1 MEFRILG
8 SLEISGDRGPL
19 ELGAPRQQIVL
30 ATLLLSAN
38 RVVSIDRLIDAI
50 YGNRGPETAR
60 SQAQISISAL
70 RRVLTANGGGSL
82 IGTHPQGYIIAVE
95 SGQLDS
101 QRFTELVAAAR
112 ADRDTGHPG
121 QAVANYREALRLWR
135 GLALAGLDSPYV
147 RLAAS
152 HLDEQR
158 ISSNEDRIKL
168 ELGMGR
174 HRELV
179 GELTELIEEFPLRE
193 RLRGQLMLALYRCGR
208 RADALQVYR
217 DARRVLI
224 DELGM
229 EPDNRLRQL
238 ERAILTS
245 DPVLERIG
253 SPSRSQPARHLLP
266 GLLPADIADFTGREE
281 QVEEARRHLLATA
294 GDETRIAVPIVAI
307 GGQGGVGKTSIA
319 LHAAHGIASHF
330 PDGQLFADLH
340 GNSHARSP
348 MEVLGRFLRAF
359 GLSGSQIPDALE
371 ERAEV
376 YRGLLSGRKVLVL
389 LDDAAS
395 EAQVAPLLPGSPT
408 AAVLITSRRRL
419 AGLAGA
425 AHVDVDVFDASGSV
439 ELFTRIA
446 GIQRVALEPR
456 ATAQITEMCG
466 HLPLALRIVGA
477 RLCARQHWSIQQM
490 ADRLSDETRRL
501 GELRYGGMAM
511 RASIS
516 LSYEGVSE
524 RARRL
529 LRRLAIPGAPFFP
542 DWVAAALLGVPLSSA
557 QDLLDEL
564 VDAHLIEIDG
574 GRYRFPDLIR
584 LFARERLAAE
594 ETAASRKA
602 ALERVLGALLYLAG
616 EGHRRQYGK
625 RHLRPG
631 NATARWPL
639 PGELAWQ
646 RL

>member
-1 MEFRILG
+1 VEFRILG
-8 SLEISGDRGPL
+8 SLEVSGDRGPL
-19 ELGAPRQQIVL
+19 ELGAPRQQIAL
-30 ATLLLSAN
+30 AALLLSAN
-38 RVVSIDRLIDAI
+38 HVVSVDRLIDAI
-50 YGNRGPETAR
+50 YGDRRPVTAR

-70 RRVLTANGGGSL
+70 RRVLAANGGDSL
-82 IGTHPQGYIIAVE
+82 IGTHPQGYSITVE
-95 SGQLDS
+95 SGQLDA

-112 ADRDTGHPG
+112 ADRDTGHPS
-121 QAVANYREALRLWR
+121 QAVAHYREALRLWQ
-135 GLALAGLDSPYV
+135 GPALAGLDSSFV
-147 RLAAS
+147 RAAAG

-158 ISSNEDRIKL
+158 ISSNEDRLELEL
-168 ELGMGR
+168 ELGR
-174 HRELV
+174 HRDLV
-179 GELTELIEEFPLRE
+179 GELTELIEQFPLRE

-229 EPDNRLRQL
+229 EPDKQLQQL
-238 ERAILTS
+238 EHAILTS

-253 SPSRSQPARHLLP
+253 GPSHSRLAEHLVP
-266 GLLPADIADFTGREE
+266 RLLPADIADFTGREK
-281 QVEEARRHLLATA
+281 QTQEARRHLLAMA
-294 GDETRIAVPIVAI
+294 GDEKRTAVPVVAVA
-307 GGQGGVGKTSIA
+307 GQGGVGKTSLAI
-319 LHAAHGIASHF
+319 HAAQGVASHF

-340 GNSHARSP
+340 GSSQALSP
-348 MEVLGRFLRAF
+348 TEVLGRFLRAF
-359 GLSGSQIPDALE
+359 GFSGAEIPDAIE

-446 GIQRVALEPR
+446 GLQRVATEPG

-477 RLCARQHWSIQQM
+477 RLSARQHWSIQQM

-501 GELRYGGMAM
+501 DELRYGGMAI
-511 RASIS
+511 RASLA
-516 LSYEGVSE
+516 LSYAGVSG

-529 LRRLAIPGAPFFP
+529 LRRLAILDTPVFSG
-542 DWVAAALLGVPLSSA
+542 WVAAALLDEPLGSA

-564 VDAHLIEIDG
+564 VSAHLIEFADD
-574 GRYRFPDLIR
+574 RYRTRDLVR
-584 LFARERLAAE
+584 LFARECLAAE
-594 ETAASRKA
+594 EPAALTAAGPAGLAVS
-602 ALERVLGALLYLAG
+602 GAG
-616 EGHRRQYGK
+616 
-625 RHLRPG
+625 
-631 NATARWPL
+631 
-639 PGELAWQ
+639 
-646 RL
+646 

>member
-1 MEFRILG
+1 VEFRILG
-8 SLEISGDRGPL
+8 FLEISGDRGPL

-50 YGNRGPETAR
+50 YGDRRPQTAR

-70 RRVLTANGGGSL
+70 RRTLTANGGGSL
-82 IGTHPQGYIIAVE
+82 IGTHPQGYILTVG

-121 QAVANYREALRLWR
+121 QAVANYREALRLWQ
-135 GLALAGLDSPYV
+135 GPALTGIDSPFV

-168 ELGMGR
+168 ELEMGR

-179 GELTELIEEFPLRE
+179 GELTELAEEFPLRE

-217 DARRVLI
+217 DGRRVLI

-229 EPDNRLRQL
+229 EPDKRLQRL
-238 ERAILTS
+238 EQAILTS
-245 DPVLERIG
+245 DPVLDRIG
-253 SPSRSQPARHLLP
+253 GPPRSQPARHLVP
-266 GLLPADIADFTGREE
+266 RLLPADTADFTGREE
-281 QVEEARRHLLATA
+281 QVEKARRHLLATA
-294 GDETRIAVPIVAI
+294 GDQTRMAVPIVAL

-319 LHAAHGIASHF
+319 VHAAHGLASHF

-340 GNSHARSP
+340 GNSRALTP

-359 GLSGSQIPDALE
+359 GLPGSQIPDALE

-395 EAQVAPLLPGSPT
+395 EAQVAPLLPGGAT

-425 AHVDVDVFDASGSV
+425 ALVDVGVFDASGSV

-446 GIQRVALEPR
+446 GLRRVTLEPR

-477 RLCARQHWSIQQM
+477 RLSARPHWSIQQM

-501 GELRYGGMAM
+501 DELRYGDMVL
-511 RASIS
+511 RASIA
-516 LSYEGVSE
+516 LSYEGVSR

-529 LRRLAIPGAPFFP
+529 LRRLAILDAPLISG
-542 DWVAAALLGVPLSSA
+542 WAAAALLDEPFSSA

-564 VDAHLIEIDG
+564 VGAHLIEIADD
-574 GRYRFPDLIR
+574 RYFFRDLIR

-594 ETAASRKA
+594 ESAASRKA
-602 ALERVLGALLYLAG
+602 VNSVGCRGLSSPLYWVVFG
-616 EGHRRQYGK
+616 C
-625 RHLRPG
+625 
-631 NATARWPL
+631 
-639 PGELAWQ
+639 
-646 RL
+646 

>member
-1 MEFRILG
+1 VEFRILG

-50 YGNRGPETAR
+50 YGDRRPQTAR

-70 RRVLTANGGGSL
+70 RRALTANGGGSL
-82 IGTHPQGYIIAVE
+82 IGTHPQGYVITVE

-112 ADRDTGHPG
+112 ADRDTGRPG
-121 QAVANYREALRLWR
+121 LAVANYREALRLWQ
-135 GLALAGLDSPYV
+135 GPALASIDSPLV

-158 ISSNEDRIKL
+158 IGSNEDRIKL
-168 ELGMGR
+168 ELELGR

-179 GELTELIEEFPLRE
+179 GELTELVEEFPLRE

-217 DARRVLI
+217 DGRRVLI

-229 EPDNRLRQL
+229 EPDKRLQQL
-238 ERAILTS
+238 EQAILTS
-245 DPVLERIG
+245 DPVLDRIG
-253 SPSRSQPARHLLP
+253 GPPRSQPAKHLVP
-266 GLLPADIADFTGREE
+266 RLLPADTADFTGREE

-294 GDETRIAVPIVAI
+294 GDQTRMAVPIVAL

-319 LHAAHGIASHF
+319 VHAAHGLASHF

-340 GNSHARSP
+340 GNSRALTP

-395 EAQVAPLLPGSPT
+395 EAQVAPLLPGGAT

-425 AHVDVDVFDASGSV
+425 AHVDVGVFDASGSV

-446 GIQRVALEPR
+446 GLRRVTLEPR

-477 RLCARQHWSIQQM
+477 RLSARPHWSIQQM

-501 GELRYGGMAM
+501 DELRYGDMAI
-511 RASIS
+511 RVSIA
-516 LSYEGVSE
+516 LSYEGVSR

-529 LRRLAIPGAPFFP
+529 LRRLAILDAPLISG
-542 DWVAAALLGVPLSSA
+542 WVAAALLDEPFSSA

-564 VDAHLIEIDG
+564 VGAHLIEIADD
-574 GRYRFPDLIR
+574 RYFFRDLIR

-594 ETAASRKA
+594 EPAAGRKA
-602 ALERVLGALLYLAG
+602 VNSAGWCGLSPPFLLS
-616 EGHRRQYGK
+616 RF
-625 RHLRPG
+625 
-631 NATARWPL
+631 WL
-639 PGELAWQ
+639 PITG
-646 RL
+646 

>member
-1 MEFRILG
+1 MEFRVLG
-8 SLEISGDRGPL
+8 SLEISGDGGPL

-38 RVVSIDRLIDAI
+38 RVVAIDRLIDAI
-50 YGNRGPETAR
+50 YGDRRPRTAR

-70 RRVLTANGGGSL
+70 RRALAANGGGSL
-82 IGTHPQGYIIAVE
+82 IGTHPQGYVITVE

-112 ADRDTGHPG
+112 ADRDMGRPG

-135 GLALAGLDSPYV
+135 GPALAGLDSPLV

-158 ISSNEDRIKL
+158 IGSNEDRIKL
-168 ELGMGR
+168 ELELGQ

-179 GELTELIEEFPLRE
+179 YELTELVEEFPLRE

-217 DARRVLI
+217 DGRRVLI

-229 EPDNRLRQL
+229 EPDKRLQQL
-238 ERAILTS
+238 EQAILTS
-245 DPVLERIG
+245 DPVLDRIG
-253 SPSRSQPARHLLP
+253 GPSRSQPARHLVP
-266 GLLPADIADFTGREE
+266 QLLPADIGDFTGREE
-281 QVEEARRHLLATA
+281 QVQQVRRHLLARA
-294 GDETRIAVPIVAI
+294 GDPARIAVPIVAMD
-307 GGQGGVGKTSIA
+307 GQGGVGKTSIA
-319 LHAAHGIASHF
+319 LHAAHGLVSHF

-340 GNSHARSP
+340 GNSRVLTP

-408 AAVLITSRRRL
+408 AAVLVTSRRRL

-425 AHVDVDVFDASGSV
+425 THVDVDVFDASGSA
-439 ELFTRIA
+439 ELFSRIV
-446 GIQRVALEPR
+446 GLQRVTLEPR
-456 ATAQITEMCG
+456 ATAQVTEMCG
-466 HLPLALRIVGA
+466 HLPLALRIAGA
-477 RLCARQHWSIQQM
+477 RLSARPHWSIQQM
-490 ADRLSDETRRL
+490 ADRLCDETRRL
-501 GELRYGGMAM
+501 DELRYGDLAV

-516 LSYEGVSE
+516 LSYEGVSG

-529 LRRLAIPGAPFFP
+529 LRRLASLDARLISA
-542 DWVAAALLGVPLSSA
+542 WVAAALLDEPFSSA

-564 VDAHLIEIDG
+564 VSAHLLEIADD
-574 GRYRFPDLIR
+574 RYRFRDLTR
-584 LFARERLAAE
+584 LFAGERLAAE
-594 ETAASRKA
+594 EPAFSRKTALELVHASPRRTTKNVTAISAAAS
-602 ALERVLGALLYLAG
+602 
-616 EGHRRQYGK
+616 
-625 RHLRPG
+625 
-631 NATARWPL
+631 ATKMPVSMNWNDQNR
-639 PGELAWQ
+639 
-646 RL
+646 

>member
-1 MEFRILG
+1 VEFRILG

-38 RVVSIDRLIDAI
+38 RVVPIDRLIDAI
-50 YGNRGPETAR
+50 YGDRRPQTAR

-70 RRVLTANGGGSL
+70 RRALTANGGGSL
-82 IGTHPQGYIIAVE
+82 IGTHPQGYVITVE

-112 ADRDTGHPG
+112 ADRDTGRPG
-121 QAVANYREALRLWR
+121 QAVANYREALRLWQ
-135 GLALAGLDSPYV
+135 GPALAGLDSPLV

-158 ISSNEDRIKL
+158 IGNNEDRIKL
-168 ELGMGR
+168 ELELGR
-174 HRELV
+174 HRELA
-179 GELTELIEEFPLRE
+179 GELIELVEEFPLRE

-217 DARRVLI
+217 DGRRVLI

-229 EPDNRLRQL
+229 EPDKRLQQL
-238 ERAILTS
+238 EQAILTS
-245 DPVLERIG
+245 DPVLDRIDG
-253 SPSRSQPARHLLP
+253 PSRSQPARHLVP
-266 GLLPADIADFTGREE
+266 QLLPADIGDFTGREE
-281 QVEEARRHLLATA
+281 QVRQARRHLLATA
-294 GDETRIAVPIVAI
+294 GDPARIAVPIVAMD
-307 GGQGGVGKTSIA
+307 GQGGVGKTSIA
-319 LHAAHGIASHF
+319 LHAAHGLVSHF

-340 GNSHARSP
+340 GNSRALTP
-348 MEVLGRFLRAF
+348 VEVLGRFLRAF
-359 GLSGSQIPDALE
+359 GLSGSQIPDGIE

-439 ELFTRIA
+439 ELFARIA
-446 GIQRVALEPR
+446 GLQRVTLEPR
-456 ATAQITEMCG
+456 ATAQVTEMCG
-466 HLPLALRIVGA
+466 HLPLALRIAGA
-477 RLCARQHWSIQQM
+477 RLSARPHWSIQQM
-490 ADRLSDETRRL
+490 ADRLCDETRRL
-501 GELRYGGMAM
+501 DELRYGDLAV

-524 RARRL
+524 QARRL
-529 LRRLAIPGAPFFP
+529 LRRLAILDAPLISA
-542 DWVAAALLGVPLSSA
+542 WVAAALLDEPFSSA

-564 VDAHLIEIDG
+564 VSAHLIEIADD
-574 GRYRFPDLIR
+574 RYRFRDLTR

-594 ETAASRKA
+594 EPAFSRKT
-602 ALERVLGALLYLAG
+602 ALERVHASP
-616 EGHRRQYGK
+616 RRTTK
-625 RHLRPG
+625 
-631 NATARWPL
+631 NVTAISTAASATKMPVSMNWNGQNR
-639 PGELAWQ
+639 
-646 RL
+646 

>member
-8 SLEISGDRGPL
+8 SLEISGDRRPL

-38 RVVSIDRLIDAI
+38 RVVPIDRLIDAI
-50 YGNRGPETAR
+50 YGDGRPQTAR

-70 RRVLTANGGGSL
+70 RRALAANGGGSL
-82 IGTHPQGYIIAVE
+82 IGTHPQGYVITVE

-112 ADRDTGHPG
+112 ADRDTGRPG

-135 GLALAGLDSPYV
+135 GPALAGIDSPLV

-158 ISSNEDRIKL
+158 IGSNEDRMKL
-168 ELGMGR
+168 ELELGR

-179 GELTELIEEFPLRE
+179 GELTELVEEFPLRE

-217 DARRVLI
+217 DGRRVLI

-229 EPDNRLRQL
+229 EPDKRLQRL
-238 ERAILTS
+238 EQAILTS
-245 DPVLERIG
+245 DPVLDRIG
-253 SPSRSQPARHLLP
+253 GPSRSQPATHLVP
-266 GLLPADIADFTGREE
+266 QLLPADIGDFTGREE
-281 QVEEARRHLLATA
+281 QVQQARRHLLATA
-294 GDETRIAVPIVAI
+294 GDPARIAVPIVAMD
-307 GGQGGVGKTSIA
+307 GQGGVGKTSIA
-319 LHAAHGIASHF
+319 LHAAHGLVSHF

-340 GNSHARSP
+340 GNSRALTP

-425 AHVDVDVFDASGSV
+425 VHVDVDVFDASGSV
-439 ELFTRIA
+439 ELFSRIA
-446 GIQRVALEPR
+446 GLQRVALDPR
-456 ATAQITEMCG
+456 ATAQVTEMCG
-466 HLPLALRIVGA
+466 HLPLALRIAGA
-477 RLCARQHWSIQQM
+477 RLSARPHWSIQQM
-490 ADRLSDETRRL
+490 ADRLCDDTRRL
-501 GELRYGGMAM
+501 DELRYGDMAV

-516 LSYEGVSE
+516 LSYEGVSG

-529 LRRLAIPGAPFFP
+529 LRRLAILDAPLISA
-542 DWVAAALLGVPLSSA
+542 WVAAALLDEPFSSA

-564 VDAHLIEIDG
+564 VSAHLIEVADD
-574 GRYRFPDLIR
+574 RYRLRDLTR

-594 ETAASRKA
+594 EPAFGRRA
-602 ALERVLGALLYLAG
+602 ALERVHAS
-616 EGHRRQYGK
+616 RRRTTK
-625 RHLRPG
+625 
-631 NATARWPL
+631 NVTAISAAASATKMPVSMNWNGQNR
-639 PGELAWQ
+639 
-646 RL
+646 